1 MSRYKSALVL
11 IVILLFTACSQKS
24 PRVQIGKKAFA
35 NEDIL
40 IIKALD
46 DQRSGRYKN
55 AMETLDTLYKK
66 SGKVNYLEEKM
77 KVAMISKYPKVLAL
91 LNNSIKKYPKNVLFK
106 KLLIQYFITT
116 KKYKKAEFI
125 ALRLLKIKRNVQNL
139 SILGDIYMLEKSY
152 KLALKY
158 YQSSFK
164 VNDSEKYLL
173 KMIDIMYSFLDKKQ
187 ESIAYLETYI
197 RLHDA
202 DKKAY
207 FTLIQIYGR
216 EKNIDGL
223 TSTYKKLYM
232 KYKKQE
238 YAKKTISLLM
248 YKKDK
253 QGAIKFLKKSGY
265 KPKMLLDF
273 YASNQNYKEAFK
285 VAKKLYNETKDVLY
299 LGKMAIFEYE
309 GNRTKL
315 NKKILDSVS
324 KKFESVLKDYQD
336 PLYLNYYGYLLIDH
350 DINVKK
356 GIKLVKRAL
365 EIEPKSLFYLDSL
378 AWGYYKLN
386 KCKKAYNIMKRFA
399 KSTNEP
405 EVNMH
410 FKMIKKCLKES
421 K

>member
-1 MSRYKSALVL
+1 MSRYKSALIL
-11 IVILLFTACSQKS
+11 ILILLFTGCSQKI
-24 PRVQIGKKAFA
+24 PKVQIGKKAFA

-46 DQRSGRYKN
+46 DQRSGRYKK
-55 AMETLDTLYKK
+55 AMKTLDTLYKK

-77 KVAMISKYPKVLAL
+77 KVAMLSKDPKVLVL
-91 LNNSIKKYPKNVLFK
+91 LNNSLKKYPDNILFK

-116 KKYKKAEFI
+116 KKYKKAEQL
-125 ALRLLKIKRNVQNL
+125 ALELLKNKRNVQNL

-164 VNDSEKYLL
+164 INDSEKYLL
-173 KMIDIMYSFLDKKQ
+173 KMIDVMYSFLDKKQ

-216 EKNIDGL
+216 EKNIGGL
-223 TSTYKKLYM
+223 ISTYKKLYM

-238 YAKKTISLLM
+238 YAKKVISLFM
-248 YKKDK
+248 YTKDK

-265 KPKMLLDF
+265 RPKMLLDF
-273 YASNQNYKEAFK
+273 YVSNQNFKEAFK
-285 VAKKLYNETKDVLY
+285 IAKKLYGETKDVFY

-309 GNRTKL
+309 ENRTKL
-315 NKKILDSVS
+315 NKKILASVS

-356 GIKLVKRAL
+356 GIKLVQRAL

-378 AWGYYKLN
+378 AWGYYKL
-386 KCKKAYNIMKRFA
+386 KRCKKAYKIMKKFA

-405 EVNMH
+405 EVKMH
-410 FKMIKKCLKES
+410 FKMIQKCLKES